1 MQHRATWYVTVG
13 GVVLFGIG
21 RLAEFTV
28 AEAGRVAPEAAG
40 VVSGSGEPLFHA
52 VVAGVLG
59 NAVYN
64 SLFGP
69 TVAPANH
76 LDTQGADFR
85 GSGLSTFGTNGGTTN
100 FGSVGRDLALS
111 PVWTPSTPGTAQ
123 R

>member
-28 AEAGRVAPEAAG
+28 AEAGRVAPEI
-40 VVSGSGEPLFHA
+40 VVAGSGEGMFHA

-64 SLFGP
+64 WLFGP
-69 TVAPANH
+69 TVPPANDA
-76 LDTQGADFR
+76 LGADFR
-85 GSGLSTFGTNGGTTN
+85 GSGFSTFGTTGGTN
-100 FGSVGRDLALS
+100 IGRVGRDLALS
-111 PVWTPSTPGTAQ
+111 PAWPPSAPGTTQ

>member
-28 AEAGRVAPEAAG
+28 AEAGRVAPEAAV
-40 VVSGSGEPLFHA
+40 VVSGSGEALLHA

-64 SLFGP
+64 WLFGP
-69 TVAPANH
+69 TVAPS
-76 LDTQGADFR
+76 QGADFG
-85 GSGLSTFGTNGGTTN
+85 GSGLSTFGTSGGTTN
-100 FGSVGRDLALS
+100 FGRVGRDLALS
-111 PVWTPSTPGTAQ
+111 PAWTPSAPGTTQ